1 HGTSLPSQG
10 TAPEFEHKR
19 TAKWS
24 LTWAFAYRS
33 AGDITGGGQ
42 DRGPWRRPVRGPFRR
57 LAIRRAGASSSGTN
71 CRRRARTRGR
81 GCRGRRVRPGPWGG
95 LRAVARPAG
104 AWVVRP
110 AQEPG
115 ASAAAGSGWRNCR
128 SSPDS
133 RPMLAVRRV
142 EGMSHATK
150 PAHPV
155 VAGAPVARRSPLRW
169 IPGWLR
175 PGRSGLAG
183 HRPRPAGPAGL
194 VALREGSRVLIRP
207 VHSTDA
213 ALVADGFARL
223 SPRSRQLRFLTAKKQ
238 LSGAELRSLT
248 DVDHHDH
255 EALVAVNPAD
265 GRGVGIARY
274 IRHAGDPH
282 AAEIAVTIVDDWQG
296 RGLGTELVT
305 RLSGRARHAGICRF
319 TALVA

>member
-1 HGTSLPSQG
+1 
-10 TAPEFEHKR
+10 
-19 TAKWS
+19 
-24 LTWAFAYRS
+24 
-33 AGDITGGGQ
+33 
-42 DRGPWRRPVRGPFRR
+42 
-57 LAIRRAGASSSGTN
+57 
-71 CRRRARTRGR
+71 
-81 GCRGRRVRPGPWGG
+81 
-95 LRAVARPAG
+95 
-104 AWVVRP
+104 
-110 AQEPG
+110 
-115 ASAAAGSGWRNCR
+115 
-128 SSPDS
+128 
-133 RPMLAVRRV
+133 
-142 EGMSHATK
+142 MSHATK

-155 VAGAPVARRSPLRW
+155 VAGTPVARRSPLRW

-238 LSGAELRSLT
+238 LSGAELRYLT

-305 RLSGRARHAGICRF
+305 RLSGRARHAGIRRF
-319 TALVA
+319 TALVAEGNTAVARMLRNSSASLAGRGPGTAEYQIPLAPPGKGTATPAAGRCQDRVGAPC